1 MNLQQERS
9 QPHAQQSMGALT
21 VPSGALGLVLMEQG
35 QERVG
40 FDEHGQEV
48 TAVLHSHHL
57 ATLLV
62 TLLTDVER
70 QDPALAED
78 VELLAERWEAVLDW
92 VMERAELSS
101 LRLGLF
107 GNSLGAAAALRVAAR
122 RRNLIN
128 AVVSRSGRP
137 DLLGDELSQVGA
149 PTLLVVGSDDPASLE
164 PNRQAL
170 HRLTCRRRL
179 EVVPGA
185 SRLYDTDG
193 AHEVVSQLA
202 ASWFETHLMKD
213 ARLW

>member
-9 QPHAQQSMGALT
+9 HPHASQPGALT
-21 VPSGALGLVLMEQG
+21 VPTGALGLVLLEQG
-35 QERVG
+35 QERG
-40 FDEHGQEV
+40 WFEEHGQEV
-48 TAVLHSHHL
+48 TEVLHSHHL

-62 TLLTDVER
+62 SLLSDVENE
-70 QDPALAED
+70 DPALAGD

-92 VMERAELSS
+92 VAARSDLSS

-107 GNSLGAAAALRVAAR
+107 GNSLGAAAALLVAAR
-122 RRNLIN
+122 RRNLVD

-137 DLLGDELSQVGA
+137 DLLGEELSQVGA

-185 SRLYDTDG
+185 SRLFDTDG

>member
-1 MNLQQERS
+1 M
-9 QPHAQQSMGALT
+9 
-21 VPSGALGLVLMEQG
+21 PSGALGLVLLEQG
-35 QERVG
+35 QEPNW
-40 FDEHGQEV
+40 FEEHGQEV
-48 TAVLHSHHL
+48 TEVLHSHHL

-62 TLLTDVER
+62 NLLSEVEI
-70 QDPALAED
+70 QDPELAGD
-78 VELLAERWEAVLDW
+78 VELLAERWESVLDW
-92 VMERAELSS
+92 VAQRSELSS

-107 GNSLGAAAALRVAAR
+107 GDSMGAAAALLVAAR

-137 DLLGDELSQVGA
+137 DLLGDELAQVGA

-164 PNRQAL
+164 PNRRAL

-185 SRLYDTDG
+185 SRLFDTDG

-202 ASWFETHLMKD
+202 ASWFETHLMED